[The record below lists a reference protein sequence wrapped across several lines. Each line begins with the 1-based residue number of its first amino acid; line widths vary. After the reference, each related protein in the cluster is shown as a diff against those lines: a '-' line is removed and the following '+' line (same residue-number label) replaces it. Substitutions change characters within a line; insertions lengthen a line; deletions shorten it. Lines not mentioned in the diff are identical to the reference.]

1 MKFLKQI
8 YIRDW
13 EDYNNIYDAFDPL
26 NINELE
32 INTIRYLENVI
43 CDFTNLKTL
52 KVAFHY
58 QKEDKW
64 YYLLP
69 KMKALTSFYL

>member
-1 MKFLKQI
+1 MKFLKLI

-26 NINELE
+26 NIDELE

-58 QKEDKW
+58 
-64 YYLLP
+64 
-69 KMKALTSFYL
+69 